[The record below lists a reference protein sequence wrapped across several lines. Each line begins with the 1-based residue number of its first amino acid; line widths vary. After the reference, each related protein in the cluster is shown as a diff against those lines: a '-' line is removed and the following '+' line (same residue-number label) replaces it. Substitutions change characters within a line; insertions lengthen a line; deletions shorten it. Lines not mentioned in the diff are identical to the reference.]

1 MLPELRTPRL
11 WMLASGIVVL
21 AAIVVNL
28 LPPDDISAF
37 EGTNDKVLHTIG
49 YALLAVWF
57 GGLYPKP
64 RYRSIAASLVALGIF
79 IEIAQGAMH
88 LGRTAD
94 VKDALADFGGIAL
107 GLTLAWIGLGRWALW
122 LQSPFQRT

>member
-1 MLPELRTPRL
+1 MWPEFRKSFPWT
-11 WMLASGIVVL
+11 LASNLVVWG
-21 AAIVVNL
+21 AIVVNL

-64 RYRSIAASLVALGIF
+64 RYGWVAAGLVALGIL

-94 VKDALADFGGIAL
+94 VRDALADCGGIVL

-122 LQSPFQRT
+122 VHSLFRRT